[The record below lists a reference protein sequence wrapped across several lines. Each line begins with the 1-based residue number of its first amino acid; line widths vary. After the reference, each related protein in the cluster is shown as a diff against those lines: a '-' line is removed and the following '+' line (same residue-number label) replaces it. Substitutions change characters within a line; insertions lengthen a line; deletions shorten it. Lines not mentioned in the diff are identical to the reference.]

1 MIVRVSGEG
10 QWRVP
15 DDQHASLN
23 DLDNQI
29 VEALESCSQEQFT
42 NLLHELIE
50 ATVKAGEP
58 VADDELLPSD
68 VVLPA
73 RDTTLEEA
81 RELFAGEGLF
91 AG

>member
-1 MIVRVSGEG
+1 VIVRVSGEG

-15 DDQHASLN
+15 DDRHSSLN

-42 NLLHELIE
+42 TLLHQLID
-50 ATVKAGEP
+50 ATIEAGEP
-58 VADDELLPSD
+58 LPEDELLPSD

>member
-15 DDQHASLN
+15 DDQQGALN

-42 NLLHELIE
+42 SLLRQLIE
-50 ATVKAGEP
+50 ATVEAGEP

>member
-1 MIVRVSGEG
+1 VIVRVSGEG

-15 DDQHASLN
+15 DDQQGALN

-42 NLLHELIE
+42 SLLHQLIE
-50 ATVKAGEP
+50 ATVEAGEP

>member
-1 MIVRVSGEG
+1 VIVRVSGEG

-29 VEALESCSQEQFT
+29 VEALEACSQTEFT
-42 NLLHELIE
+42 NLLHQLIE
-50 ATVKAGEP
+50 ATVEAGEP
-58 VADDELLPSD
+58 LPEDELLPSD